1 MTVRIV
7 KIFIAFNS
15 LSFGC
20 FLELHTPKKDCATQE
35 AAEIPATH

>member
-7 KIFIAFNS
+7 KIFIAVDS
-15 LSFGC
+15 LSFG
-20 FLELHTPKKDCATQE
+20 FLLELHTPNRDCATQE